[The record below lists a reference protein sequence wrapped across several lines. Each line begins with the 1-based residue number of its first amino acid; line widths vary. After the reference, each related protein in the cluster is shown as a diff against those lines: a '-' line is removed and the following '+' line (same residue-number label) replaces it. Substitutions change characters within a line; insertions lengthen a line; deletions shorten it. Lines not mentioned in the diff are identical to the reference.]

1 MDDEYRN
8 AYRSEQSLANHWS
21 EHPRWQG
28 IRRPYQP
35 EKVLKL
41 RGSMPV
47 AHTRAEH
54 GSQRLWDLF
63 EDRSFVRCLSALTG
77 SQAIQQVDAG
87 LEAIYISGWQ
97 VAGDANTGGH
107 IYPDQSLYA
116 VDSVPKLV
124 ERVNRGLA
132 RADQI
137 AHIED
142 RADDTSYFAPIIA
155 DAEAGFG
162 GNLNA
167 FELMKGMIESGAAC
181 VHFEDQLSSA
191 QKCGHMGGK
200 VLVPTGE
207 FVNKLVA
214 ARLAADVCGVPTLLV
229 ARTDADSA
237 NLLTNDCD
245 PLDQK
250 YIDDGQRTSEGF
262 YPVDG
267 GLDYAIERALAYAPY
282 ADLLW
287 CETSTPDLDD
297 ARKFAEAVHQ
307 EYPDQ
312 WLAYNCSPSF
322 NWREN
327 LDDDEIAEFQRE
339 LGKMGYVL
347 QFVTLSGWHS
357 LNASIFELAQEYR
370 QNGMAAYA
378 DFQDHE
384 FEMADRDDYRAI
396 RHQAFVGAGYFDEI
410 QLTITGGESETVAM
424 RGSTE
429 EDQF

>member
-1 MDDEYRN
+1 MNREHQT
-8 AYRSEQSLANHWS
+8 AYEDANSLQQYWN

-28 IRRPYQP
+28 IRRPYQA
-35 EKVLKL
+35 ERVMDL
-41 RGSMPV
+41 RGSMPQR
-47 AHTRAEH
+47 HTWAEH
-54 GSQRLWDLF
+54 GAHRLWELF
-63 EDRSFVRCLSALTG
+63 NQDSFVRCLSALTG

-107 IYPDQSLYA
+107 VYPDQSLYS
-116 VDSVPKLV
+116 VDSGPMLV
-124 ERVNRGLA
+124 ERVNRA
-132 RADQI
+132 FTRADQI
-137 AHIED
+137 AHIEG
-142 RADDTSYFAPIIA
+142 RADDTSYFAPVIA

-167 FELMKGMIESGAAC
+167 FELMKAMVESGAAA

-191 QKCGHMGGK
+191 KKCGHMGGK

-207 FVNKLVA
+207 FVDKLVA
-214 ARLAADVCGVPTLLV
+214 ARLAADIAGVPTLLV
-229 ARTDADSA
+229 ARTDAEAAD
-237 NLLTNDCD
+237 LLTNDHD
-245 PLDQK
+245 PLDQQ
-250 YIDDGQRTSEGF
+250 YIDDGKRTSEGF
-262 YPVDG
+262 YPIDG
-267 GLDYAIERALAYAPY
+267 GMEYAIDRALAFAPY

-287 CETSTPDLDD
+287 CETSTPNLEQ
-297 ARKFAEAVHQ
+297 AERFANAIHE
-307 EYPDQ
+307 EYPDK

-322 NWREN
+322 NWRKHLN
-327 LDDDEIAEFQRE
+327 DQEIAEFQNR
-339 LGKMGYVL
+339 LSDMGYVL

-357 LNASIFELAQEYR
+357 VNASMYDLASRYR
-370 QNGMAAYA
+370 EEGMAAYA
-378 DFQDHE
+378 DLQDEE
-384 FEMADRDDYRAI
+384 FEMGDRDGYRAI

>member
-1 MDDEYRN
+1 MHHEYHN
-8 AYRSEQSLANHWS
+8 AFESADSLQNHWD
-21 EHPRWQG
+21 EHPRWKG
-28 IRRPYQP
+28 IRRPYQA
-35 EKVLKL
+35 ERVMKL

-47 AHTRAEH
+47 RHTRAEVGTH
-54 GSQRLWDLF
+54 RLWELF
-63 EDRSFVRCLSALTG
+63 DDEPFVRCLSALTG

-87 LEAIYISGWQ
+87 LESIYISGWQ
-97 VAGDANTGGH
+97 VAGDANTAGEV
-107 IYPDQSLYA
+107 YPDQSLYPA
-116 VDSVPKLV
+116 DSGPKLV
-124 ERVNRGLA
+124 ERVNRALT

-137 AHIED
+137 AHIEERGD
-142 RADDTSYFAPIIA
+142 ETNYFAPIVA

-167 FELMKGMIESGAAC
+167 FELMKGMIEAGAAA

-191 QKCGHMGGK
+191 KKCGHMGGK

-214 ARLAADVCGVPTLLV
+214 ARLAADVQGVPSLIV
-229 ARTDADSA
+229 ARTDADAA
-237 NLLTNDCD
+237 NLLTNDHD

-250 YIDDGQRTSEGF
+250 FIDDGQRTSEGF
-262 YPVDG
+262 YPIEG
-267 GLDYAIERALAYAPY
+267 GMDYAIERALEYAPY

-287 CETSTPDLDD
+287 CETSTPDLDE
-297 ARKFAEAVHQ
+297 AQRFASAIHD
-307 EYPDQ
+307 EYPDK
-312 WLAYNCSPSF
+312 WLAYNYSPSF
-322 NWREN
+322 NWRKH
-327 LDDDEIAEFQRE
+327 LDDQEIAEFQNR
-339 LGKMGYVL
+339 LGEMGYVL

-357 LNASIFELAQEYR
+357 VNASMFELAQEYKDS
-370 QNGMAAYA
+370 GMTAYA
-378 DFQDHE
+378 DFQDRE

-396 RHQAFVGAGYFDEI
+396 RHQAFVGAGYFDEV